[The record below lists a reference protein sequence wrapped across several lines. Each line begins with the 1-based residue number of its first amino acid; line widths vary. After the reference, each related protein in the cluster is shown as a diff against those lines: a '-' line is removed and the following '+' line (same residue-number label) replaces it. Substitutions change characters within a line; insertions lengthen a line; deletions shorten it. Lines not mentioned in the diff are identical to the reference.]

1 VRRQKKR
8 EERKTRKQV
17 FFTDK
22 EENTV
27 SLGRAEK
34 VGCLLCL
41 HYQAP
46 SLLHMESSVSES
58 GEDKGR
64 REREREGIMK
74 RNVLQKKL
82 AKWPFSLSW
91 TWSLQKVFGWTYLP
105 IIR

>member
-1 VRRQKKR
+1 LLALSGTEFTPYGEQCVREWRGQRKK
-8 EERKTRKQV
+8 
-17 FFTDK
+17 
-22 EENTV
+22 
-27 SLGRAEK
+27 
-34 VGCLLCL
+34 
-41 HYQAP
+41 
-46 SLLHMESSVSES
+46 
-58 GEDKGR
+58 